1 MQKYAQWL
9 PLLALLVANQ
19 APAPTF
25 IWISNT
31 NGGINN
37 FYAPNLATALNFS
50 NVTLTADNAITV
62 VEDIDVSVGAN
73 GLTTHNLVLV
83 SQTIALNGGV
93 TMGTGSLTLNTTTA
107 NLGGAV
113 YSHTGAPLG
122 GSSLTG
128 TSTTVNMLTN
138 DALLQQ
144 AVSVSALSG
153 SLQRVIEAPF
163 GTSTALLVDRNVR
176 INLSGGLI
184 SGTVD
189 FLSPLAALNITGLA
203 FQLDTGSGYAPVGTG
218 AVSASA
224 GSLRGTLFSGDPF
237 EFDFSQLAPQIN
249 LTLVPEPS
257 TVALTVLGLISL
269 ACSRRSRR

>member
-50 NVTLTADNAITV
+50 NVTLTADNTITV
-62 VEDIDVSVGAN
+62 VEDIDLSVGVN
-73 GLTTHNLVLV
+73 GLTAGRL
-83 SQTIALNGGV
+83 ALNSTTILLDGDV
-93 TMGTGSLTLNTTTA
+93 TMGTGALTLNAATV
-107 NLGGAV
+107 NLNGAV
-113 YSHTGAPLG
+113 FSHTGAPLG
-122 GSSLTG
+122 GALLTG
-128 TSTTVNMLTN
+128 LPSTVNVLSN

-144 AVSVSALSG
+144 AVSIARLSG
-153 SLQRVIEAPF
+153 SADIDAPF
-163 GTSTALLVDRNVR
+163 GTSTALLIDRDVD
-176 INLSGGLI
+176 IDLSGGLI

-224 GSLRGTLFSGDPF
+224 GSLRGTLFSGDSF
-237 EFDFSQLAPQIN
+237 EFAFSQLAPQIN

-257 TVALTVLGLISL
+257 TVALTVLGLVSL
-269 ACSRRSRR
+269 ASSRRSRR

>member
-31 NGGINN
+31 NGGTNN

-50 NVTLTADNAITV
+50 NVTLTADNTITV
-62 VEDIDVSVGAN
+62 VEDIDLSVGVN
-73 GLTTHNLVLV
+73 GLTAGRLTLV
-83 SQTIALNGGV
+83 STTILLDGDV
-93 TMGTGSLTLNTTTA
+93 TMGTGALTLNAPTV
-107 NLGGAV
+107 NLNGAV
-113 YSHTGAPLG
+113 FSHTGAPLG
-122 GSSLTG
+122 GALLTG
-128 TSTTVNMLTN
+128 LPSTVNVLSN

-144 AVSVSALSG
+144 AVSIARLSG
-153 SLQRVIEAPF
+153 ADIDAPF
-163 GTSTALLVDRNVR
+163 GTSTALLIDRDVA

-218 AVSASA
+218 AVSASS